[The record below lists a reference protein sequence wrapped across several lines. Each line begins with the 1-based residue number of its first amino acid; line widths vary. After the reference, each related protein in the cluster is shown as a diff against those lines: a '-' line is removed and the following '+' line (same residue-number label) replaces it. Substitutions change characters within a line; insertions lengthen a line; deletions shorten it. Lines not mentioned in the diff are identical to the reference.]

1 MALGTNVAESI
12 ALQRPNRNDYWMR
25 RLADDMR
32 LAKETEKKRKQQE
45 ADQLATLMD
54 FKIDYSKY
62 LPAWG
67 KKITEIYSGMI
78 NNVAKMRQG
87 DPNVSYYAL
96 KNEVERAKQEMA
108 NYQVGN
114 DQAMKYIER
123 NDIMKD
129 ADYVRAMLSTES
141 TLESLNEMSN
151 AGFYVTSPT
160 GSFFYREVSNKPV
173 DIKWGDPNRE
183 MPAYDAN
190 GKVRVY
196 DTKDQRYNVL
206 IADYSPEKISAVVNE
221 AQLNPLYRLQ
231 TLFDLSRKDKKY
243 QQDISMG
250 QTDSEYAA
258 KWTDDIDGSIEQNT
272 VSTVPPPIEKLDALP
287 VGGGGRGDGGGE
299 RKRNA
304 PLTKSTHRWAGLK
317 TGTPT
322 VVDTWVKSVYTMNG
336 IKLTSNDD
344 FLTTDG
350 KRIGRENPKDGKNI
364 SFYFRPTTVEILPV
378 TEKGVQTYKP
388 YVRGIIT
395 MNQQS
400 EDGSK
405 LAEWMGI
412 TEQDIASNPQKY
424 SWTNTQ
430 DIFVPLENSGVKGLI
445 DYSNVMNDFYNK
457 LDELNS
463 GGSSRS
469 GGGGAGDDIF

>member
-32 LAKETEKKRKQQE
+32 LAKEAEKKRKQQE

-67 KKITEIYSGMI
+67 KKITEIYSNMI

-183 MPAYDAN
+183 MPAYDDKGN
-190 GKVRVY
+190 VRFY
-196 DTKDQRYNVL
+196 DTKGQRYNVL

-221 AQLNPLYRLQ
+221 AQLNPLYRMQ

-272 VSTVPPPIEKLDALP
+272 VSTKPPPIEKLDALP
-287 VGGGGRGDGGGE
+287 VGGGGRGGDGGGKKE
-299 RKRNA
+299 NY
-304 PLTKSTHRWAGLK
+304 PLEKSTHRWENSG
-317 TGTPT
+317 T
-322 VVDTWVKSVYTMNG
+322 VVDTWVKSVATMNG
-336 IKLTSNDD
+336 MKLTSNGK
-344 FLTTDG
+344 FLKTGGQAIPNKTETG
-350 KRIGRENPKDGKNI
+350 ENVV
-364 SFYFRPTTVEILPV
+364 FYFRPTTVEIMPV
-378 TEKGVQTYKP
+378 TEGGVQTYKA
-388 YVRGIIT
+388 YARGMIT
-395 MNQQS
+395 MNEQS
-400 EDGSK
+400 DQAVTAADYLGIPQTSK
-405 LAEWMGI
+405 DWTWAN
-412 TEQDIASNPQKY
+412 TRDIL
-424 SWTNTQ
+424 
-430 DIFVPLENSGVKGLI
+430 VPLEGTGIKGLI
-445 DYSNVMNDFYNK
+445 EGKNVMTNFYNK

-469 GGGGAGDDIF
+469 GGGGGGIDYSKK